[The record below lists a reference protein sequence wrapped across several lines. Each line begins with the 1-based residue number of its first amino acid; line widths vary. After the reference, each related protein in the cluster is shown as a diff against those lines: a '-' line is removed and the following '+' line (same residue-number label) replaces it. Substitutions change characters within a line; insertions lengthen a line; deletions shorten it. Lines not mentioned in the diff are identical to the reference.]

1 MTQATGRICTSI
13 CPLTIV
19 AATCRLVLRTLL
31 DLYVFGDP
39 WFVAADVDGGD
50 ADWIMVGEVPRS
62 NPLRAARTA
71 QLRGRHKGLTYR
83 DLSTLTEGSAY
94 LPG

>member
-39 WFVAADVDGGD
+39 WFVAADVDEGD
-50 ADWIMVGEVPRS
+50 ADWIMVGEVPGLILCV
-62 NPLRAARTA
+62 PLAPPNCGDVT
-71 QLRGRHKGLTYR
+71 KG
-83 DLSTLTEGSAY
+83 
-94 LPG
+94 